1 MIKKLWFD
9 LVVSKLA
16 KILLFI
22 SYESSHM
29 TTSPSSTF
37 SSGLG
42 RDIARDVK
50 FDIDKEMRGK
60 QRSTHEQNKLGL
72 LALKKALIWV
82 SFC

>member
-1 MIKKLWFD
+1 MIGKLWFD

-16 KILLFI
+16 KILLF

-50 FDIDKEMRGK
+50 FDIDREMRGN
-60 QRSTHEQNKLGL
+60 QGSTHEQNKL
-72 LALKKALIWV
+72 
-82 SFC
+82 